1 MAYAHLAIAKAKYV
15 KIAPRKS
22 RLVADQIRG
31 KDAGE
36 ARTIL
41 RFSKKKKAAGFITKV
56 LDSAIANAQVTNPS
70 VDVDNLYV
78 SRIFI
83 DKAPYLKRFRAAP
96 RGRGVPILK
105 RYCHITIQLGERE
118 EK

>member
-1 MAYAHLAIAKAKYV
+1 MANIAVAKGKYL
-15 KIAPRKS
+15 KMSPRKS
-22 RLVADQIRG
+22 RLVVDLIRG

-36 ARTIL
+36 ALTIL
-41 RFSKKKKAAGFITKV
+41 KFSKKQKAAGLVSRV
-56 LDSAIANAQVTNPS
+56 LDSAIANAQVKFPNI
-70 VDVDNLYV
+70 DVDKLYISSV
-78 SRIFI
+78 YV

-105 RYCHITIQLGERE
+105 RYCHITVHLGERE

>member
-1 MAYAHLAIAKAKYV
+1 MANIAVAKGKYL

-22 RLVADQIRG
+22 RLVIDLIRG

-36 ARTIL
+36 ALTIL
-41 RFSKKKKAAGFITKV
+41 RFSKKQKAAGMVAKV
-56 LDSAIANAQVTNPS
+56 LDSAIANAQVKFPN
-70 VDVDNLYV
+70 VDVDKLYV
-78 SRIFI
+78 SSAFV

-96 RGRGVPILK
+96 RGRGVSILK
-105 RYCHITIQLGERE
+105 RYCHITIHLGERE